1 MGLPEKIYL
10 FTVGL
15 YVFFFFLFLR
25 YFLWENYARKHYWRK
40 RRPITLF
47 ELKKL
52 AREKKKKLPMFSI
65 LVPAREEAEV
75 IGQTIEHLSKLNY
88 PPNLLEIII
97 ITDEKELQKGVPVT
111 TQQVVE
117 AKIEEFKKR
126 KNAPAL
132 KHVMVPYDFDGY
144 YGGTLT
150 GKEVPSTKGRALN
163 YGLSFIDKNSDICGF
178 YDAESHP
185 ELDVLLYIAYRW
197 LISDKKNLIWQ
208 GPVFQVR
215 NFFFL
220 SPITKIASLYQA
232 LAHEWYLPVLMRQ
245 LPFVGGTNL
254 FIESKLLREIGGFDY
269 NALTEDLEI
278 GVRAF
283 LERDAWPEYFPYVS
297 TEQTPQT
304 YKAFFRQ
311 RLRWASGH
319 IQVVEKFKNAFTYDL
334 NKKNRIIKTLLLKG
348 EIEWVL
354 YQLAVLIPPTIFFL
368 SLKGWVKPVTIPG
381 YINYLLKSFVFIYVG
396 FTYYI
401 YLRYLRYMKDRG
413 PLRKLLAIVEL
424 LALPL
429 AGFLLPLPYSY
440 ALVLRALNRQPRTW
454 CKTPRT
460 REVPDIRFTIS
471 K

>member
-1 MGLPEKIYL
+1 MTLPEKIYL
-10 FTVGL
+10 LAVGL
-15 YVFFFFLFLR
+15 YIFFFFLFLR
-25 YFLWENYARKHYWRK
+25 YFLWQHYAKKHYWSR

-52 AREKKKKLPMFSI
+52 AREKRKNLPMFSI

-75 IGQTIEHLSKLNY
+75 IGQTIEHLARLNY
-88 PPNLLEIII
+88 PHHLLEIII
-97 ITDEKELQKGVPVT
+97 ITDEKELQKGGPVT

-117 AKIEEFKKR
+117 AKILEFRKR
-126 KNAPAL
+126 KNAPTL
-132 KHVMVPYDFDGY
+132 KHVIVPYDFDGY
-144 YGGTLT
+144 FGGTCT
-150 GKEVPSTKGRALN
+150 GSEVPSTKGRALN

-185 ELDVLLYIAYRW
+185 ELDVLRYIAYRW
-197 LISDKKNLIWQ
+197 LISDKKDLIWQ

-254 FIESKLLREIGGFDY
+254 FIESKLLKKIGGFDF

-297 TEQTPQT
+297 TEQTPEN
-304 YKAFFRQ
+304 YRAFFRQ

-319 IQVVEKFKNAFTYDL
+319 IQVIEKFKDAAGYDTP
-334 NKKNRIIKTLLLKG
+334 KRNRILKTLLLKG
-348 EIEWVL
+348 EVEWTL
-354 YQLAVLIPPTIFFL
+354 YQLAVLVPPVILLLT
-368 SLKGWVKPVTIPG
+368 LKGWVKPVILPEYLQ
-381 YINYLLKSFVFIYVG
+381 YILKSFVFIYFG

-401 YLRYLRYMKDRG
+401 YFRYSRYMKSRG
-413 PLRKLLAIVEL
+413 ITKKLLALIEL
-424 LALPL
+424 LILPL
-429 AGFLLPLPYSY
+429 AGFLLPLPYSC
-440 ALVLRALNRQPRTW
+440 AIVLRALNRQPKAW

-460 REVPDIRFTIS
+460 REASDIS
-471 K
+471 VNNA